1 VTWCA
6 AVTDIAASDEDPLK
20 ASIHFISGLPRSG
33 STLLSAI
40 LRQNPRFHAGMTGPV
55 GSLVETML
63 RNMSMSNETSIYITD
78 AQREKLLRAIF
89 ATFYEDSAEG
99 DVVFD
104 TNRLWCTKLPLL
116 TQLFPKARVICC
128 VRDIPWIFDSIERLI
143 RKNMFQPSGIFGF
156 EPGGNVYSRVDG
168 IGGPNGMVG
177 YSWNALHEAWC
188 GEQSDRL
195 LLVTYETLTTR
206 PREAI
211 DAIYEFIG
219 EKPYSHDFD
228 NIEFDATEFDRRLG
242 TPGLHTVGRRV
253 THVDRR
259 NLLPPI
265 LVARYENDAFWRD
278 PGRNPNKVRV
288 V

>member
-1 VTWCA
+1 M
-6 AVTDIAASDEDPLK
+6 K
-20 ASIHFISGLPRSG
+20 ASIHFISGLPRAG

-55 GSLVETML
+55 GSLVEAML
-63 RNMSMSNETSIYITD
+63 RNMSMSNETSIFISD

-89 ATFYEDSAEG
+89 ATFYEDVSEG

-104 TNRLWCTKLPLL
+104 TNRMWCSKLPLI
-116 TQLFPKARVICC
+116 TRLFPDARVICC

-143 RKNMFQPSGIFGF
+143 RKNMFQPSGIFNF

-177 YSWNALHEAWC
+177 YAWNALHEAWC
-188 GEQSDRL
+188 GEHSDRL
-195 LLVTYETLTTR
+195 LLVTYETLTSK
-206 PREAI
+206 PQEAI
-211 DAIYEFIG
+211 KAIYQFIG
-219 EKPYSHDFD
+219 ETPFAHDFE
-228 NIEFDATEFDRRLG
+228 NVEFDAAEFDRRLG

-253 THVDRR
+253 ARVERR
-259 NLLPPI
+259 SLLPPVLI
-265 LVARYENDAFWRD
+265 AKYENDAFWRD
-278 PGRNPNKVRV
+278 PARNPNKVKV